1 MDASLSTRN
10 FIHPP
15 NRFTLSLSL
24 SLFFPVSR
32 AHLSPRLGCTF
43 SAAGTAKHTHTH
55 IYTYSS
61 INTSKEAEKHKRESF
76 LFS

>member
-1 MDASLSTRN
+1 MRLYPPETLST
-10 FIHPP
+10 PQ
-15 NRFTLSLSL
+15 TVLLSL
-24 SLFFPVSR
+24 SLFLSFSPFHVHTFRLAWGALFQPR
-32 AHLSPRLGCTF
+32 AQLN
-43 SAAGTAKHTHTH
+43 THTH